1 MFRRIG
7 LRDPRRRQASR
18 CLKAFHPANRPV
30 NPCNK
35 PENRA
40 SSRKIP
46 WACAQPSQVKVSSGC
61 KTGGDRGVLP
71 IKVSRWRTC
80 PRIFA
85 ISGGSS
91 MQAITLSLPP
101 HSGQVS
107 MSMAKTRLS
116 RKAEN
121 KTSVLSFTF
130 GNVHPHDLGT
140 IIDHFGVAIRTG
152 HHCTMPLMQ
161 FFGVPATARASFG
174 MYNTREEVDVFIEAL
189 LKARDMF

>member
-7 LRDPRRRQASR
+7 LRDPRRRQANR
-18 CLKAFHPANRPV
+18 CLKAFRPANRPV
-30 NPCNK
+30 TPCNK
-35 PENRA
+35 PENPA

-46 WACAQPSQVKVSSGC
+46 WACAQPSQVQVSCGG

-71 IKVSRWRTC
+71 IKASRWRTC

-91 MQAITLSLPP
+91 MQAITLSLPL

-116 RKAEN
+116 RCIQLMGAKGLSPSTVSCVRCGTMRSRCLKFGA
-121 KTSVLSFTF
+121 KT
-130 GNVHPHDLGT
+130 P
-140 IIDHFGVAIRTG
+140 
-152 HHCTMPLMQ
+152 
-161 FFGVPATARASFG
+161 
-174 MYNTREEVDVFIEAL
+174 
-189 LKARDMF
+189 